1 METRKSQKALV
12 IVTGG
17 PGTGC
22 SYKDQRSD
30 SRTDNDFLRRD

>member
-17 PGTGC
+17 PGTG

>member
-17 PGTGC
+17 PGTERVMQL
-22 SYKDQRSD
+22 QRSKKRFQD
-30 SRTDNDFLRRD
+30 